1 MLSIL
6 HMLRLQYCT
15 YFEQRTVQTGI
26 EYTYI
31 LFVHYIYKV
40 HVLYELLTTINRF
53 IGLKKFVKALHV
65 EVWAGV

>member
-6 HMLRLQYCT
+6 HMLRLRYCT

-40 HVLYELLTTINRF
+40 HVLYDLLKSSINRF
-53 IGLKKFVKALHV
+53 IGLRHS
-65 EVWAGV
+65 